1 MKSAGYS
8 ATKDWNTLKAKV
20 AADMEALK
28 SRVAEEKHERDVR
41 RAAT

>member
-8 ATKDWNTLKAKV
+8 ATKDWNTPKAK
-20 AADMEALK
+20 MEALK
-28 SRVAEEKHERDVR
+28 SRVAVQKHERDVR